1 MSGAA
6 GRAGAHTSARAEAR
20 RRSKVGRIALQ
31 ALGVNTASTKKVKS
45 IEGCPKSPPPPP
57 VRARAR
63 SSVKSMADDDDVIEM
78 DDDEDC
84 YDVLG
89 TGAVM
94 KEIIREAPDVEV
106 EYGRPEVGDQ
116 VVIAY
121 DGYVKGMEDEER
133 AEKMCHRKYHFTLG
147 SDDEIKGWTDALETM
162 SSEPRVLSRLPRSS
176 TRHTQKKGTRARWR
190 T

>member
-1 MSGAA
+1 
-6 GRAGAHTSARAEAR
+6 
-20 RRSKVGRIALQ
+20 
-31 ALGVNTASTKKVKS
+31 
-45 IEGCPKSPPPPP
+45 
-57 VRARAR
+57 
-63 SSVKSMADDDDVIEM
+63 MADDDDVIEM
-78 DDDEDC
+78 DDDENC

-133 AEKMCHRKYHFTLG
+133 QEKMCHRKYHFTLG

-162 SSEPRVLSRLPRSS
+162 WSRRPRARASRAETARK
-176 TRHTQKKGTRARWR
+176 HKGTRARWR